1 MKAQFSLTSS
11 ESKRLIG
18 KSVSQHPGVK
28 KALKRG
34 IVAIGLGSTN
44 AFVIEEILKKKIE
57 KERYVAGFVDE
68 KGPCVVPVSERI
80 PEVVL
85 KNGKVVK
92 EKPAEIVKTMKAT
105 DVFIKGA
112 NALDFDGIAGVMMAS
127 ETGGTVAEVLG
138 VIKARGINLI
148 IPVGLE
154 KLIPYSI
161 NDISNVTGIFET
173 DYSVGIPVGVMPVA
187 GEVVTEIEA
196 LESLGVSA
204 IAIGSGGLGEG
215 ETAKAFQIEGNK
227 KDVKRVIGI
236 VRKIKGEKRIEAL
249 RSSCK
254 TCAYEHCQN
263 FRGCLINRRKTNQT
277 TN

>member
-1 MKAQFSLTSS
+1 MKAQFSLTTS

-18 KSVSQHPGVK
+18 KSVSGHPKVK

-44 AFVIEEILKKKIE
+44 AFVIEEILKKKIKKE
-57 KERYVAGFVDE
+57 KYVAGFVDE
-68 KGPCVVPVSERI
+68 LGPCVVPAKERL

-92 EKPAEIVKTMKAT
+92 ERPAEIVKKMKAT

-112 NALDFDGIAGVMMAS
+112 NALDFEGIAGVMMAS
-127 ETGGTVAEVLG
+127 ETGGTVADVLG
-138 VIKARGINLI
+138 VIKARGVNLI

-161 NDISNVTGIFET
+161 NDISNVAGIFET
-173 DYSVGIPVGVMPVA
+173 DYALGIPVGIMPVA
-187 GEVVTEIEA
+187 GEVITEIEA

-204 IAIGSGGLGEG
+204 IAIGSGGLGDG
-215 ETAKAFQIEGNK
+215 GGSKVLQIEGDAK
-227 KDVKRVIGI
+227 SVQKVMGI
-236 VRKIKGEKRIEAL
+236 VKKIKGEKRVEAL
-249 RSSCK
+249 RGGCK
-254 TCAYEHCQN
+254 TCAFKHCPD
-263 FRGCLINRRKTNQT
+263 FRKR
-277 TN
+277 

>member
-18 KSVSQHPGVK
+18 KSVSQHPKVK
-28 KALKRG
+28 KALNKG
-34 IVAIGLGSTN
+34 IIAIGLGSTN
-44 AFVIEEILKKKIE
+44 AFVIEEILKKKME

-68 KGPCVVPVSERI
+68 KGPCVVPASERL

-85 KNGKVVK
+85 KNGKIVK
-92 EKPAEIVKTMKAT
+92 EKPCEIVKSMKAE

-138 VIKARGINLI
+138 IIKARGINLI
-148 IPVGLE
+148 MPVGLE
-154 KLIPYSI
+154 KLIPFSI
-161 NDISNVTGIFET
+161 NDVSNAAGIFET
-173 DYSVGIPVGVMPVA
+173 DYSIGIPVGIMPMA

-204 IAIGSGGLGEG
+204 IAIGSGGLGDG
-215 ETAKAFQIEGNK
+215 EASKVFQIEGEK
-227 KDVKRVIGI
+227 KQVQRVIDV
-236 VRKIKGEKRIEAL
+236 VRKIKGEKRVEAL

-263 FRGCLINRRKTNQT
+263 FRKR
-277 TN
+277 

>member
-18 KSVSQHPGVK
+18 KSVSQHPKVK
-28 KALKRG
+28 KALNTG
-34 IVAIGLGSTN
+34 IIAIGLGSTN
-44 AFVIEEILKKKIE
+44 AFVIEEILKKKME

-68 KGPCVVPVSERI
+68 KGPCVVPASERL

-85 KNGKVVK
+85 KNGKIVK
-92 EKPAEIVKTMKAT
+92 EKPGEIVKSMKAE

-138 VIKARGINLI
+138 IIKARGINLI
-148 IPVGLE
+148 MPVGLE
-154 KLIPYSI
+154 KLIPFSI
-161 NDISNVTGIFET
+161 NEVSNEAGIFET
-173 DYSVGIPVGVMPVA
+173 DYSVGMPVGVMPVA

-196 LESLGVSA
+196 LESFGVSA
-204 IAIGSGGLGEG
+204 IAIGSGGLGDG
-215 ETAKAFQIEGNK
+215 EASKVFQIEGEK
-227 KDVKRVIGI
+227 KQVHRVIDVI
-236 VRKIKGEKRIEAL
+236 RKIKGEKRVEAL
-249 RSSCK
+249 RGSCE

-263 FRGCLINRRKTNQT
+263 FRKR
-277 TN
+277 

>member
-1 MKAQFSLTSS
+1 MKAQFSLTTS

-18 KSVSQHPGVK
+18 KSVSGHPKVK

-57 KERYVAGFVDE
+57 KEKYVAGFVDE
-68 KGPCVVPVSERI
+68 KGPCVVAAKDRL

-92 EKPAEIVKTMKAT
+92 ERPVEIVKKMKAA

-112 NALDFDGIAGVMMAS
+112 NALDIDGIAGVMMAS
-127 ETGGTVAEVLG
+127 ETGGTVADVLG

-161 NDISNVTGIFET
+161 NDISNVAGIFEV
-173 DYSVGIPVGVMPVA
+173 DCSLGIPVGIMPVA

-196 LESLGVSA
+196 LESLGISA
-204 IAIGSGGLGEG
+204 IAIGSGGLGAGEG
-215 ETAKAFQIEGNK
+215 SKAFQIEGEK
-227 KDVKRVIGI
+227 KKVQRVINVI
-236 VRKIKGEKRIEAL
+236 KKIKGEKRVEAL
-249 RSSCK
+249 RGSCK
-254 TCAYEHCQN
+254 TCAFEHCHD
-263 FRGCLINRRKTNQT
+263 FRKR
-277 TN
+277 

>member
-1 MKAQFSLTSS
+1 MKAQFSLTTS

-18 KSVSQHPGVK
+18 KAVSQHPKVR
-28 KALKRG
+28 KALKKG

-57 KERYVAGFVDE
+57 KEKYVAGFIDE
-68 KGPCVVPVSERI
+68 KGPCVVPASERI

-92 EKPAEIVKTMKAT
+92 ERPAEIVKKMKAT

-138 VIKARGINLI
+138 VIKARGVNLI
-148 IPVGLE
+148 LPVGLE

-161 NDISNVTGIFET
+161 NDISNVTGIFEA
-173 DYSVGIPVGVMPVA
+173 DYALGIPVGIMPVA
-187 GEVVTEIEA
+187 GAVVTEIEA

-204 IAIGSGGLGEG
+204 IAIGSGGLGAGEG
-215 ETAKAFQIEGNK
+215 SKAFQIEGDAK
-227 KDVKRVIGI
+227 SIKRVMNA
-236 VRKIKGEKRIEAL
+236 VKKLKGEKRVEAL
-249 RSSCK
+249 RGSCK
-254 TCAYEHCQN
+254 TCAFKHCPD
-263 FRGCLINRRKTNQT
+263 FRKR
-277 TN
+277 

>member
-18 KSVSQHPGVK
+18 KSVSQHPKVK
-28 KALKRG
+28 KALNKG

-92 EKPAEIVKTMKAT
+92 ERPSEVVKKMKAA

-112 NALDFDGIAGVMMAS
+112 NALDSGGIAGVMMAS

-148 IPVGLE
+148 IPIGLE

-161 NDISNVTGIFET
+161 DEISNDAGIYEV
-173 DYSVGIPVGVMPVA
+173 DYCIGIPVGIMPVA
-187 GEVVTEIEA
+187 GEIITEIEA
-196 LESLGVSA
+196 LESFGVDA
-204 IAIGSGGLGEG
+204 FAIGSGGLGDGEG
-215 ETAKAFQIEGNK
+215 SKTFQIEGEK
-227 KDVKRVIGI
+227 KKVRRVIDVI
-236 VRKIKGEKRIEAL
+236 RKIKGEKRVEAL
-249 RSSCK
+249 RGNCK
-254 TCAYEHCQN
+254 TCVYKHCHN
-263 FRGCLINRRKTNQT
+263 FRKS
-277 TN
+277 

>member
-18 KSVSQHPGVK
+18 RSVSQHPMVK
-28 KALKRG
+28 KALKKG

-44 AFVIEEILKKKIE
+44 AFVIEEVLKKKIE
-57 KERYVAGFVDE
+57 KERYVAGFVDD
-68 KGPCVVPVSERI
+68 KGPCVVPVSKRL

-85 KNGKVVK
+85 KNGKIVK
-92 EKPAEIVKTMKAT
+92 EKPCEIVKKMKPE

-127 ETGGTVAEVLG
+127 ETGGTVAEVIG
-138 VIKARGINLI
+138 VIKARGVNLI

-161 NDISNVTGIFET
+161 NEVSNATGIFKA
-173 DYSVGIPVGVMPVA
+173 DYSLGIPVGVMPVA

-196 LESLGVSA
+196 LERLGVNA
-204 IAIGSGGLGEG
+204 IVIGSGGLGDG
-215 ETAKAFQIEGNK
+215 EASKAFQIEGEEK
-227 KDVKRVIGI
+227 EVKRTINAI
-236 VRKIKGEKRIEAL
+236 KNIKGEKRVEAL
-249 RSSCK
+249 RGSCK
-254 TCAYEHCQN
+254 TCVYKHCPD
-263 FRGCLINRRKTNQT
+263 FRKR
-277 TN
+277 